1 MNLKEEYLKKLAD
14 IGLDITKVH
23 VEDFENFSVVSF
35 SDKEQEDKYNVA
47 VYFLKEDVDYE
58 VIVRKQVNVIDRT
71 KALEKINEYNRVYS
85 KLSFYLEGD
94 DIYALRSYEKYEGD
108 PQEFIDTIA
117 IVMDFISSNN
127 I

>member
-14 IGLDITKVH
+14 IGLDTTKVH
-23 VEDFENFSVVSF
+23 IEDFENFSVVSF

-47 VYFLKEDVDYE
+47 VYFLKDDVDYE
-58 VIVRKQVNVIDRT
+58 VIVRKQVNVIDRS
-71 KALEKINEYNRVYS
+71 KALEKINEYNRGYS
-85 KLSFYLEGD
+85 KLSFYLEGN

>member
-1 MNLKEEYLKKLAD
+1 MNLKEEYIKKLAD
-14 IGLDITKVH
+14 IGLDTTKVH
-23 VEDFENFSVVSF
+23 IEDFENFSVVSF

-47 VYFLKEDVDYE
+47 VYFLKDDVDYE

-85 KLSFYLEGD
+85 KLSFYLEGN
-94 DIYALRSYEKYEGD
+94 DIYALRSYEKYEGN

-117 IVMDFISSNN
+117 IAMDFISSNA

>member
-14 IGLDITKVH
+14 IGLDTTKIH

-58 VIVRKQVNVIDRT
+58 VIVRKQVNVIDRS

-85 KLSFYLEGD
+85 KLSFYLESK
-94 DIYALRSYEKYEGD
+94 DIYALRSYERYGGD

-117 IVMDFISSNN
+117 IVMDFISSNA

>member
-14 IGLDITKVH
+14 IGLDTTKVH

>member
-1 MNLKEEYLKKLAD
+1 MNLKEEYIKKLAD
-14 IGLDITKVH
+14 IGLDTTKVH

-35 SDKEQEDKYNVA
+35 SDKEQEDKYNIA
-47 VYFLKEDVDYE
+47 VYFLKGDVDYE

-85 KLSFYLEGD
+85 KLSFYLEGN
-94 DIYALRSYEKYEGD
+94 DIYALRSYERYGGN
-108 PQEFIDTIA
+108 PQEFVDTIA
-117 IVMDFISSNN
+117 IVMDFIFSNP

>member
-35 SDKEQEDKYNVA
+35 SDKEQEDRYNVA
-47 VYFLKEDVDYE
+47 VYFLKDDVDYE

>member
-14 IGLDITKVH
+14 IGLDTTKVH
-23 VEDFENFSVVSF
+23 VEDFEQFSVVSF

-94 DIYALRSYEKYEGD
+94 DIYALRSYERYGGD

>member
-1 MNLKEEYLKKLAD
+1 MNLKEEYIKKLAD
-14 IGLDITKVH
+14 IGLDTTKVH

>member
-94 DIYALRSYEKYEGD
+94 DIYALRSYKKYEGD

>member
-14 IGLDITKVH
+14 IGLDTTKVH

-47 VYFLKEDVDYE
+47 VYFLKDDVDYE

>member
-1 MNLKEEYLKKLAD
+1 MNLKEEYIKKLAD
-14 IGLDITKVH
+14 IGLDTTKVH
-23 VEDFENFSVVSF
+23 VEDFEQFSVVSF

-58 VIVRKQVNVIDRT
+58 VIVRKQVNVIDRN

-85 KLSFYLEGD
+85 KLSFYLEGN
-94 DIYALRSYEKYEGD
+94 DIYALRSYERYGGD

-117 IVMDFISSNN
+117 IVMDFISSNA

>member
-117 IVMDFISSNN
+117 IVMDFISSNS